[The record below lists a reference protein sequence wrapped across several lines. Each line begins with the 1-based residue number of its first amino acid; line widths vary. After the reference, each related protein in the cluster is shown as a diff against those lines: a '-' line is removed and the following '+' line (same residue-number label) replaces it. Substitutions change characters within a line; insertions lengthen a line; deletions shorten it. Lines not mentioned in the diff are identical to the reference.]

1 MENKVRLDQ
10 KGELT
15 ISDEAISTI
24 VALAAKEIDGVA
36 SLKHNLSEQVAALFS
51 RGAYRKGV
59 RVEGSE
65 HGITLDINMRVA
77 LGVNVSDMAIK
88 VQENIKSAVEAMID
102 IPVAAVNIHVVGVDS
117 DK

>member
-24 VALAAKEIDGVA
+24 VAIAAKEIEGVA
-36 SLKHNLSEQVAALFS
+36 SLKHNLSEQVSALFS
-51 RGAYRKGV
+51 RGGYRKGV
-59 RVEGSE
+59 KVEGDMR
-65 HGITLDINMRVA
+65 GISLDLFLRVDY
-77 LGVNVSDMAIK
+77 GVNVNDLAIK

-102 IPVAAVNIHVVGVDS
+102 INVSAVNVHVLGIQS